1 MNIKLIDG
9 LIVKALG
16 GFYYVES
23 QDGVIYECRAK
34 GVFRKKETSPL
45 VGDKVTIEAS
55 NDNKGTVSIIHD
67 RKNQVLRPPMA
78 NLDKIFIVV
87 SICDPKPNTLIID
100 KFIAMSENKG
110 IEPIIVI
117 TKCDLQDPS
126 EIESIYKNSGFKVLC
141 VNNFEKNFVN
151 EAKNLLKDSICA
163 FTGNTGVGKSSFI
176 NSLYPELNIKTAQIS
191 KKLGRGRHTTR
202 HVELYKLDDINAY
215 VADTPGFSSMDLM
228 RYDII
233 LKDDLQYCFRE
244 FEQYIGQCKFTGCS
258 HTSEKG
264 CAVLKA
270 LEEGKIEKSRHL
282 SYLSLFD
289 EAKNIKEWEVKKQG

>member
-1 MNIKLIDG
+1 MDFKLIDG
-9 LIVKALG
+9 LIIKALG

-23 QDGVIYECRAK
+23 EDGVIYECRAK

-45 VGDKVTIEAS
+45 VGDKVTIEAT
-55 NDNKGTVSIIHD
+55 DNQKGTVAVIHD

-87 SICDPKPNTLIID
+87 SICDPKPNTLVID

-110 IEPIIVI
+110 IEPIIII

-126 EIESIYKNSGFKVLC
+126 EIERIYKNAGFKVLC
-141 VNNFEKNFVN
+141 VNNHQNDFVL
-151 EAKNLLKDSICA
+151 ESKELLKNSISA

-202 HVELYKLDDINAY
+202 HVELYKIDDVNGYI
-215 VADTPGFSSMDLM
+215 ADTPGFSSMDLM

-244 FEQYIGQCKFTGCS
+244 FEDYIGQCKFTGCS
-258 HTSEKG
+258 HTVEKG
-264 CAVLKA
+264 CAVLQA
-270 LEEGKIEKSRHL
+270 LENGKIEKSRHL
-282 SYLSLFD
+282 SYISLFD
-289 EAKNIKEWEVKKQG
+289 EAKNIKEWEVKK